1 MDERVSYVGR
11 TAPLKLLS
19 SEQFSAG
26 RVFCN
31 IEAHEQEPMF
41 EMVTK
46 AVGDG
51 VLMHASDH
59 PRYESWFPESID
71 KVTAWP
77 SVTGELAQ
85 KLFRD
90 NANRCFKQ
98 T

>member
-85 KLFRD
+85 KLFWD